1 MMTPGAAK
9 RSKPA
14 CLTDGCASSMTI
26 SSAPK
31 LFKDI
36 PQASAAGVSNR
47 WQIDA
52 TAGAT
57 LQHYKWIC
65 PQPHTAAHVQESFK
79 EMPTF
84 QATVCIGRRVF
95 KVYFSSFHPRK
106 KRLTKIQDRN
116 AEGEYVFTAR
126 CSPAVRN
133 HSVFWF
139 PSQTNFVL
147 KRFDPYLNGKN
158 IRIFPFHLPKSQT
171 ETLHSG
177 LFFFL
182 LPA

>member
-1 MMTPGAAK
+1 MMTPSAAK

-26 SSAPK
+26 SSVPK

-65 PQPHTAAHVQESFK
+65 PQPHTAAHIQESFK

-84 QATVCIGRRVF
+84 QATVCIGRRVI

-106 KRLTKIQDRN
+106 NVSQKSKTEMQRGSTFSRLGVRQRCGTIQ
-116 AEGEYVFTAR
+116 F
-126 CSPAVRN
+126 
-133 HSVFWF
+133 
-139 PSQTNFVL
+139 
-147 KRFDPYLNGKN
+147 
-158 IRIFPFHLPKSQT
+158 
-171 ETLHSG
+171 SG
-177 LFFFL
+177 CPLRPLLFSKGL
-182 LPA
+182 IHI

>member
-106 KRLTKIQDRN
+106 NVPQKSKTEMQRGSSFSRLGVRQRCGTIQFS
-116 AEGEYVFTAR
+116 G
-126 CSPAVRN
+126 
-133 HSVFWF
+133 F
-139 PSQTNFVL
+139 PLRPILFS
-147 KRFDPYLNGKN
+147 K
-158 IRIFPFHLPKSQT
+158 
-171 ETLHSG
+171 G
-177 LFFFL
+177 LIHI
-182 LPA
+182 